1 MLYCVSIFIKIVEP
15 KMEKK
20 KLNDIYLDDKITKEA
35 YDDKYS
41 EISNGK
47 ITGLMFF
54 WNRWLLSLLCSKL

>member
-1 MLYCVSIFIKIVEP
+1 MLYCVSIFIKIVES
-15 KMEKK
+15 KMERK
-20 KLNDIYLDDKITKEA
+20 KLTDIYLDDKITKEA

-54 WNRWLLSLLCSKL
+54 LE